1 MIGFSFITDDDGT
14 IAVVLVGVITDVA
27 TETADAIT
35 LWTWELG
42 EVPGVID
49 VDNGLE
55 EAKCEALAVTITE
68 LAWVA
73 SEDVVAFTDVGTAAA
88 VLDAWVSNVNIEV
101 DGTKEATD
109 TSDDAD
115 LLITEGTEAMAELVE

>member
-42 EVPGVID
+42 EVPGV
-49 VDNGLE
+49 
-55 EAKCEALAVTITE
+55 
-68 LAWVA
+68 
-73 SEDVVAFTDVGTAAA
+73 TDV
-88 VLDAWVSNVNIEV
+88 W
-101 DGTKEATD
+101 
-109 TSDDAD
+109 
-115 LLITEGTEAMAELVE
+115 